1 MQREGVCNP
10 LYHEQRHTLLCNE
23 TGSLSSLYRREAL
36 YPLHVTEL
44 QSLLCVE
51 KTLSLLYRD
60 ILSIGKR
67 ETHSPLQREV
77 VLSPPCREE
86 RHSLLDI

>member
-23 TGSLSSLYRREAL
+23 KESLSSLYRREAL

-77 VLSPPCREE
+77 V
-86 RHSLLDI
+86 SLLPV